1 MLNPFILN
9 MMKKLNLYI
18 LLFFS
23 LLIIFSCDK
32 SNATSIDKKTIN
44 VKDAIGNEI
53 SLSEPAKKIV
63 VLFEPLLDDVYM
75 LGAEDKIIGIS
86 AKLYSHRDTYDYLSL
101 IDERIKNKSLATP
114 GDEESINME
123 SIVGL
128 KPDLVIGYQIAENT
142 VKTLKQMGIEVY
154 NGKSETYADTE
165 KELSDLGILL
175 GKKEKS
181 KELIGFASAEFEKI
195 KRQIPNINK
204 KTAYFSWANGRI
216 FTTAGTESM
225 MGQCL
230 DFAGVKNVAESKID
244 MPNINPETL
253 VSWNPDTI
261 FMWNDSPN
269 LFYNHPQLSGIN
281 AVKNKQIYNLMPM
294 FFYNPHNLKA
304 LLVSARIQN
313 WAYEIKSEKEMMLQL
328 KHYITSLYGEQRGM
342 ILFQAL
348 ENFNQY
354 P

>member
-1 MLNPFILN
+1 
-9 MMKKLNLYI
+9 MKSKN
-18 LLFFS
+18 LFFTLS
-23 LLIIFSCDK
+23 ILIFTLISC
-32 SNATSIDKKTIN
+32 NQTKKQETIN
-44 VKDAIGNEI
+44 NTTNVTDANGNEI
-53 SLSEPAKKIV
+53 SLNEPAKKIV
-63 VLFEPLLDDVYM
+63 VLFEPLLDGVYM
-75 LGAEDKIIGIS
+75 LGAEDKIIGVYS
-86 AKLYSHRDTYDYLSL
+86 KLYTNIDTYDYLSL
-101 IDERIKNKSLATP
+101 IDERIKNKSLPTP
-114 GDEESINME
+114 GDEESINIE

-128 KPDLVIGYQIAENT
+128 KPDLVIGYHIPEGT

-165 KELSDLGILL
+165 KELTDLGILL
-175 GKKEKS
+175 GKEEKS
-181 KELIGFASAEFEKI
+181 KELLNFASKEFEKI
-195 KRQIPNINK
+195 KTQIPNTNQ

-230 DFAGVKNVAESKID
+230 DFAGVKNVAETKID

-269 LFYNHPQLSGIN
+269 LFYNHPQLAGVN
-281 AVKNKQIYNLMPM
+281 AVKNKQIFNLIPM

-304 LLVSARIQN
+304 LLVSSRIQN
-313 WAYEIKSEKEMMLQL
+313 WAYQLKSDEEMMMQL
-328 KHYITSLYGEQRGM
+328 KHYLHSLYGEQRGT

-348 ENFNQY
+348 EQY
-354 P
+354 GK